1 MSDYKTLIIFMEEGK
16 VTARVG
22 DLSPEALG
30 YFQQVDKYFGLN
42 NLLQEGLKVI
52 EGVEIDC
59 KNAALQIAMKGLRR
73 GKDLDTVLDSLANL
87 IGIYEVE
94 DEPLNPFSGGFGSW
108 GEDVNSDNILLLD
121 ATITTGIFNN

>member
-1 MSDYKTLIIFMEEGK
+1 MRDYKTLIIFMEEGK

-42 NLLQEGLKVI
+42 NLFQEATKVI
-52 EGVEIDC
+52 EGIEIDC
-59 KNAALQIAMKGLRR
+59 KNAALQIAMRGLRR
-73 GKDLDTVLDSLANL
+73 GKDLDTALDSLANL
-87 IGIYEVE
+87 MGIYAVE
-94 DEPLNPFSGGFGSW
+94 DEGFASFSGEFGSW